1 MNEQSMPTRMFAP
14 SAANVRAQVERFVEL
29 WLGAMFLKRETYA
42 YEREQKNPFANGL
55 VYLVV
60 IGIIVA
66 LAGIMGAG
74 LRFATSPSADA
85 IKNTILV
92 HLQAMPFYAGF
103 NSATVNAFEQGYDQV
118 WDSLGSVFLGY
129 PTNAN
134 DFVGLVLTIITTP
147 LGLVLVWLVNGA
159 LIHLIARGWNPET
172 SFGEMLA
179 PLALASSPQLL
190 NVFALFPAVG
200 ASGAVIALWTFIC
213 NVVAVRVAYQT
224 TTRRAVWGATFPLL
238 VFGVLMFVAGVLV
251 LTSFAGIVKAM
262 TGGAQ

>member
-1 MNEQSMPTRMFAP
+1 MSEQSMTTR
-14 SAANVRAQVERFVEL
+14 VRAPLAESVRGQINHFVEL

-42 YEREQKNPFANGL
+42 YEREQKNPFGNGL
-55 VYLVV
+55 VYIAV

-66 LAGIMGAG
+66 LAGMLGAG

-103 NSATVNAFEQGYDQV
+103 NSASANAFEQGYDQV
-118 WDSLGSVFLGY
+118 WDNLASVFVGY

-147 LGLVLVWLVNGA
+147 LGFVIVWLVYGA

-200 ASGAVIALWTFIC
+200 ASGAVIALWTYIC

-224 TTRRAVWGATFPLL
+224 TTRRAVWGATFPIL
-238 VFGVLMFVAGVLV
+238 VFGVLMLVAGILV